1 MNDANV
7 LRERLRALAR
17 NLWWTWHPEVVAIF
31 HDIEP
36 DTFRAVGHNPV
47 AMLARVSPAAFESHA
62 RDAVLSARIDQASR
76 RLAQYLDD
84 QTHWGATHGLP
95 LRARPVA
102 YFCAEFGLH
111 ESLPIYSG
119 GLGVLAGDTLKSATD
134 LGVPVIGVG
143 LFYRETYFRQ
153 VIDQEGRQHAYYP
166 HLNPAELPMD
176 PALGADGRPLVI
188 EVPLGPGPV
197 QVHVWKLPI
206 GRTYALLL
214 DTEVD
219 SRSPEL
225 QAITRRLYGGDAR
238 TRLRQEL
245 VLGVG
250 GMRALEALGI
260 DPGVLHL
267 NEGHAAFSMLEL
279 ARQIKNREGCS
290 TSAALDQVARRT
302 VFTTHTPL
310 EAGHDRFPP
319 ELIAAEMGA
328 LRADLGLGLEEFCGL
343 GRVRPHDSAEPF
355 APAVLALRHSRFRN
369 GVSALHGQVA
379 RRMWQVL
386 WPGRSADEVPIGHI
400 TNGVHVPSWLAREM
414 HELFDRHLGDS
425 WPRRL
430 CHADMWAKMDAVPA
444 DELWVTTRVLK
455 ARLLAFIER
464 WRKEH
469 PSPGL
474 SAPLDPD
481 AFTIGFARRFAVY
494 KRADLLLADP
504 DRLAR
509 LLSSATRPVQIVFSG
524 KAHPAD
530 QPGQDVLAKI
540 ARAAGDDRFRG
551 RIVFLPDHDINVGRH
566 LVQGVD
572 MWLNLPRRPLEACGT
587 SGQKATLNGVVQL
600 SAMDG
605 WWPEAYDGKN
615 GFALSAPHA
624 DVATHDARE
633 GEALFRLLEDTIV
646 PEFYDRDVHG
656 VPLLWMAR
664 SRRAIRTLVWQFNS
678 DRMVMD
684 YVRQCYLPAAGA
696 HTSAT

>member
-1 MNDANV
+1 MQDPNL

-17 NLWWTWHPEVVAIF
+17 NLWWTWHPEVVSIF
-31 HDIEP
+31 ADL
-36 DTFRAVGHNPV
+36 DADAFRAAGHNPV
-47 AMLARVSPAAFESHA
+47 AMLARLNPQAFEAHA
-62 RDAVLSARIDQASR
+62 RNAVLNARIDQAFR
-76 RLAQYLDD
+76 RLGQYLDD
-84 QTHWGATHGLP
+84 QTHWGASHGLA
-95 LRARPVA
+95 LMARPVT

-119 GLGVLAGDTLKSATD
+119 GLGVLAGDTLKSASD
-134 LGVPVIGVG
+134 LGIPVIGVG
-143 LFYRETYFRQ
+143 LLYRETYFRQ

-166 HLNPAELPMD
+166 HLNPDDLPMD
-176 PALGADGRPLVI
+176 PALGADGKPLVI

-197 QVHVWKLPI
+197 QVHVWRLPI

-219 SRSPEL
+219 SGSPEL
-225 QAITRRLYGGDAR
+225 RGITRRLYGGDAR

-260 DPGVLHL
+260 EPGVLHL
-267 NEGHAAFSMLEL
+267 NEGHAAFAMLEL
-279 ARQIKNREGCS
+279 ARQLKNREGCS
-290 TSAALDQVARRT
+290 TAVALDQVARRS

-319 ELIAAEMGA
+319 DLIGAEMEA
-328 LRADLGLGLEEFCGL
+328 LRAELGLGADELCGL
-343 GRVRPHDSAEPF
+343 GRVQPQDPGEPF
-355 APAVLALRHSRFRN
+355 CPAVLALRHSRFRN
-369 GVSALHGQVA
+369 AVSALHGQVA

-386 WPGRSADEVPIGHI
+386 WPGRAADEVPIGHI

-414 HELFDRHLGDS
+414 HALFDRHLGES
-425 WPRRL
+425 WTRRI
-430 CHADMWAKMDAVPA
+430 CHSDLWAKMDAVPE

-455 ARLLAFIER
+455 ARLLAFVER
-464 WRKEH
+464 WRREH

-474 SAPLDPD
+474 MTPLDPD
-481 AFTIGFARRFAVY
+481 AFTIGFARRFAAY
-494 KRADLLLADP
+494 KRADLLLRDP

-509 LLSSATRPVQIVFSG
+509 LLTHAQRPVQLIFAG

-530 QPGQDVLAKI
+530 QPGQDVLAHI
-540 ARAAGDDRFRG
+540 ARAAGDERYRG
-551 RIVFLPDHDINVGRH
+551 RIVFLPDHDINVSRH

-605 WWPEAYDGKN
+605 WWPEAYDGRN
-615 GFALSAPHA
+615 GFALSEPHA
-624 DVATHDARE
+624 DTGRQDARE
-633 GEALFRLLEDTIV
+633 SESLYRLLEDTIV
-646 PEFYDRDVHG
+646 PEFYDRDANG
-656 VPLLWMAR
+656 VPRRWMAR
-664 SRRAIRTLVWQFNS
+664 ARRAIRTLVWQFNS
-678 DRMVMD
+678 DRMMMD